1 MGIHH
6 SIPAPLSKYTTV
18 IMADSQSLCCCNDIF
33 RAAKGLTIAEIVLIL
48 FGVILGFF
56 TGSIGS
62 GYDIIWIL
70 LQLAY
75 LAVEYYGIHKKTK
88 CLILFSCVIRILLTI
103 SAVIVIIELFS
114 TTVLVAGFIVLAWQI
129 FRSYAQLKM
138 YRVVKQDSVKPY
150 QINV

>member
-33 RAAKGLTIAEIVLIL
+33 CAAKGLTIAEIVLIL
-48 FGVILGFF
+48 FGVILGFY
-56 TGSIGS
+56 TGSIVW
-62 GYDIIWIL
+62 YDIFWIL

-75 LAVEYYGIHKKTK
+75 LAVEYYGIHKKNK

-129 FRSYAQLKM
+129 FRSYVQLKIL
-138 YRVVKQDSVKPY
+138 YRVVKQD
-150 QINV
+150 